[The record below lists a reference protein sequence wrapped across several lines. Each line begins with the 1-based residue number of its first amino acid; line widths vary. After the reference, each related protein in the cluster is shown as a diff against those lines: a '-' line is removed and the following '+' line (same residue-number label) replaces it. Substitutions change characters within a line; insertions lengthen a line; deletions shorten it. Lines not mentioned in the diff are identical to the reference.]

1 MKENDI
7 SVAMRP
13 RRSGLGNFQPNIFR
27 DFDKSRRDDKSK
39 SRKHA
44 TGVIINVK
52 WGTDGKYKQGK

>member
-1 MKENDI
+1 MLENDI

-27 DFDKSRRDDKSK
+27 NFDKSRRDDQSN

-44 TGVIINVK
+44 TGVNINVK
-52 WGTDGKYKQGK
+52 WGSDGKYKQGK